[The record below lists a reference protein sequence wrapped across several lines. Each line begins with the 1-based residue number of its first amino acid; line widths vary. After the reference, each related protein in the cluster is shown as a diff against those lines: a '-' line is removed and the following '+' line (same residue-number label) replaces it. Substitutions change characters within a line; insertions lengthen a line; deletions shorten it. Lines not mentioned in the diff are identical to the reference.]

1 MAQAGST
8 YDAPLNRVIGAMGA
22 MGAMGD
28 KKFIGVFDS
37 GLGGLSV
44 LHEIRRRLPAEELVY
59 VADSAYVPY
68 GGHDEDFIRRRS
80 IAIADY
86 LAEAG
91 AKMLVVACNTAT
103 AAAVPTLRQR
113 LAVPVVGMEPAV
125 KPAAAATRS
134 GIVGVLATIGTL
146 RSARFAALLDRFGAG
161 IEVLTEPCPG
171 LVEAVESGA
180 LNSTETVGLVE
191 RHVRPLIQGGADV
204 IILGCTHYT
213 FLRPSIESAA
223 GPGVSIIDTG
233 SAVARQ
239 VAARLGERAR
249 RQGAGTE
256 RFLTTG
262 SVPGLKPVLE
272 MLWPGA
278 RSLEALNLP
287 PGPSPH

>member
-1 MAQAGST
+1 MMRVWQIGS
-8 YDAPLNRVIGAMGA
+8 ASGALNQSS
-22 MGAMGD
+22 
-28 KKFIGVFDS
+28 FIGVFDS

-44 LHEIRRRLPAEELVY
+44 LREIRARLPAEDLVY
-59 VADSAYVPY
+59 VADSAHVPY
-68 GGHDEDFIRRRS
+68 GGHDEAFIRHRS

-86 LAEAG
+86 LAGAG
-91 AKMLVVACNTAT
+91 AKMVVVACNTAT
-103 AAAVPTLRQR
+103 AAAVPALRER
-113 LAVPVVGMEPAV
+113 LSIPVVGMEPAV

-134 GIVGVLATIGTL
+134 GIVGVLATVGTL

-161 IEVLTEPCPG
+161 IQVLTEPCPG
-171 LVEAVESGA
+171 LVEAVERGA
-180 LNSTETVGLVE
+180 LDARETVDLVE
-191 RHVRPLIQGGADV
+191 RHVRPLIRGGADV

-239 VAARLGERAR
+239 VSARLGDSAC
-249 RQGAGTE
+249 RQSAGAE

-262 SVPGLKPVLE
+262 AVQRLEPVLR

-278 RSLEALNLP
+278 GALEALTLAD
-287 PGPSPH
+287 GSSSH